1 MLFDILRKIL
11 FFLSPRDKTLA
22 LGVLGLMLIGAIL
35 EATGIALIFPV
46 LALISNPKAIETS
59 VFLKGV
65 YQYFDFQTPNELL
78 VWMVGILLV
87 FYAIKYV
94 YLAGL
99 YYLQYLYIFNLQ
111 VKLSNRLLEIYV
123 RSPYPFHLR
132 RNSAELLR
140 NVNSD
145 VLWIF
150 SGVLVPAFVGL
161 IEVFV
166 VSIILLVLL
175 YAAPSVTIATIIVLG
190 LTSFGFY
197 YVIRMRAASL
207 GEIQQSTNAEMIK
220 WVNQSLGGAKEIK
233 ILGREDYFL
242 EKYNKNNIGYGRS
255 MRYLRTLGDLPR
267 LIFEA
272 LLMTSVLLVVGFMLV
287 FGQNLE
293 TMIPILGLFAMAAV
307 RLMPSM
313 NRILSGLTS
322 VRYYTAS
329 VDRVYQDLKEFADDS
344 AEAELTVQRDKEI
357 SFDKEIELEN
367 VSFRYEGAEKLS
379 LINISLKIPKG
390 SSVAFV
396 GSSGAGKTTI
406 IDVILGLLKPT
417 GGSVKV
423 DGVNINDNS
432 ENWQRKIG
440 YIPQPIYLSDDTIR
454 RNVAFGL
461 DDDKIDESQ
470 LLEVLE
476 AAQLSEFIENLP
488 AGLDTNVGENGVT
501 ISAGQRQRIGIARA
515 LYHNPEILVLDEATA
530 ALDNKT
536 ELEITKAID
545 ALSHS
550 KTILSIAHRLSTVKN
565 FDCLYFMK
573 NGEIVDAAN
582 YEDLLLKNT
591 DFQQMVNPVS
601 KISQT
606 TSTSN

>member
-22 LGVLGLMLIGAIL
+22 LGVLGLMLIGAVL

-111 VKLSNRLLEIYV
+111 VKLSNRLLETYV

-175 YAAPSVTIATIIVLG
+175 YAAPLVTIATIIVLG
-190 LTSFGFY
+190 LTSFSFY

-379 LINISLKIPKG
+379 LTNINLKIPKG